1 MITTD
6 LGGGVA
12 NNCTAINYNQVETCI
27 RTFHSYFK
35 IFILKLNVVKKT
47 KIYTL
52 SGTDSYFK

>member
-27 RTFHSYFK
+27 RIFHSYFK
-35 IFILKLNVVKKT
+35 VNILKC
-47 KIYTL
+47 
-52 SGTDSYFK
+52 G